1 MKIKKTV
8 LAGLLICAGTL
19 SLYLFQIGS
28 PPVVSKTITIQ
39 NATQVAVAS
48 PVWGVKAAA
57 LVFVESSQFSSAEL
71 VQQLA
76 TVGISS
82 AVVDSTAFF
91 KSFNVENNKCLDA
104 KPLAQIIASLRK
116 EIPSIKENRLFIT
129 GIGEGA
135 LIPFLNAQSE
145 HEENTENLSIGFTV
159 KVPAGLSLCS
169 PFTTV
174 VKEQSRNLVA
184 VPAIKTQWR
193 SVWNEKP
200 AKDTEIFIKEKVPQA
215 DTDIAAY
222 NTPLD
227 RLLVNEL
234 KVMIGQG
241 NDSPPM
247 PIIEIPAEK
256 GHETVSLFYSGDGG
270 WRDLDKSVAEEMA
283 KLDYSVLGV
292 DVLRYFWERKT
303 PDQVTSDLIATMR
316 FYRKNWGVK
325 SFVLAGF
332 SFGADILPVIYNKL
346 PESEKNNVDLLV
358 FLALGN
364 HADFEVHVAGWLGQS
379 TREIPLAS
387 ELQQI
392 PESKVLCIYGKE
404 EKDKTGTACSSLEN
418 SEAKVIEL
426 PGGHHFDKDYPK
438 LARLILDNYRQHGI
452 H

>member
-1 MKIKKTV
+1 MKNKKTV

-19 SLYLFQIGS
+19 SMYLFQIGS

-39 NATQVAVAS
+39 DATQVAVAS
-48 PVWGVKAAA
+48 PVWGVSASAV
-57 LVFVESSQFSSAEL
+57 VFADSRRFEL
-71 VQQLA
+71 ADLAQQLA
-76 TVGISS
+76 SLGVSS
-82 AVVDSTAFF
+82 AVVDSIAFF
-91 KSFNVENNKCLDA
+91 KTFNTQNNKCLDE
-104 KPLAQIIASLRK
+104 KQLAQFIASLGK
-116 EIPSIKENRLFIT
+116 EIPPIKENRLFIT

-159 KVPAGLSLCS
+159 KVPADLSLCS

-174 VKEQSRNLVA
+174 VKEQNRNLA
-184 VPAIKTQWR
+184 TAAAIKSKWR

-200 AKDTEIFIKEKVPQA
+200 SQDTEIFIKEKVPQA
-215 DTDIAAY
+215 DTDITAY

-227 RLLVNEL
+227 RMLVNEL

-256 GHETVSLFYSGDGG
+256 GHETVTLFYSGDGG

-316 FYRKNWGVK
+316 FYRTNWGVK

-346 PESEKNNVDLLV
+346 PESEKSNVDLLV

-379 TREIPLAS
+379 TREMPLAS
-387 ELQQI
+387 ELLQI
-392 PESKVLCIYGKE
+392 PKNKVLCIYGKE
-404 EKDKTGTACSSLEN
+404 EKAKTGTACSSLEN